1 MQVENEWMKSELLHH
16 GMNYGG
22 YEIMNNERL
31 NIQKKLLAIA
41 IPLILSNLVSQLQ
54 MLIDRMFLGRLD
66 ITRMSAVSNA
76 SSPIWTTM
84 NIVFSLAVGSAILIS
99 QAIGAGDNRR
109 ARELTASL
117 FKYANVPA
125 VLLFMFWTFLPRQV
139 FTLMGASAD
148 IIDMCV
154 DYSRFYAPV
163 FLFVGVGSAV
173 STLLQ
178 VSEKTQIMVLYG
190 VSRSLINIIL
200 DYIMIF
206 GHFGFPRMEVAGA
219 ALATTIAE
227 LVGHL
232 IVLIYVIGS
241 KELTL
246 KPTISEILGARLS
259 PYITAIRM
267 GLPSACED
275 FAWNLGSL
283 YLIVMLNQISSAAS
297 GIYSIVFGMELVPV
311 CIIACM
317 GTATLTLAGQ
327 ETGKKNHK
335 GVGTV
340 VSVALVFSFI
350 LSAVMLA
357 LFLIFPGTITGWFTT
372 DPGIISKARLYLLIV
387 GVDLFPK
394 SMNIV
399 VGSGIKGHGNTKWML
414 GTQIFGTLFVIGVS
428 TILVL
433 GLHRGIAALFC
444 LVVADETLRS
454 GINLWRLRKIAE
466 EQPQETVTVGT
477 ELAAGCA

>member
-1 MQVENEWMKSELLHH
+1 MKYNSEKL
-16 GMNYGG
+16 
-22 YEIMNNERL
+22 I
-31 NIQKKLLAIA
+31 IQKKLLAIA

-84 NIVFSLAVGSAILIS
+84 NVIFSLSVGSAILIS
-99 QAIGAGDNRR
+99 QAIGAGDDKR
-109 ARELTASL
+109 AKELTASL

-125 VLLFMFWTFLPRQV
+125 ALLFLFWTILPRQV
-139 FTLMGASAD
+139 FTLMGASSD

-154 DYSRFYAPV
+154 SYSRFYAPV
-163 FLFVGVGSAV
+163 FLFVGIGSAV

-178 VSEKTQIMVLYG
+178 VSEKTQIMVVYG
-190 VSRSLINIIL
+190 VSRSLINVVL

-227 LVGHL
+227 LAGDL
-232 IVLIYVIGS
+232 IVLVYVIYNKGL
-241 KELTL
+241 KL
-246 KPTISEILGARLS
+246 KPSLSSIISAKLD
-259 PYITAIRM
+259 PYITSIKM
-267 GLPSACED
+267 GLPTACED

-283 YLIVMLNQISSAAS
+283 YLIVMLNQISATAS
-297 GIYSIVFGMELVPV
+297 GIYAIVFGMELIPV
-311 CIIACM
+311 CVIACM
-317 GTATLTLAGQ
+317 GSATLTLAGQ
-327 ETGKKNHK
+327 ETGRKNHK

-350 LSAVMLA
+350 LSAFMLGM
-357 LFLIFPGTITGWFTT
+357 FLIFPGTITGWFTT
-372 DPGIISKARLYLLIV
+372 DAGIINKARLYLLIV
-387 GVDLFPK
+387 GIDLFPK

-414 GTQIFGTLFVIGVS
+414 GTQIFGTFFVIGVS
-428 TILVL
+428 SLLVL
-433 GLHRGIAALFC
+433 GLHRGIASLFC

-454 GINLWRLRKIAE
+454 AINIWKLKKITEQQADKEAE
-466 EQPQETVTVGT
+466 KKSSLVTQCV
-477 ELAAGCA
+477 CA